1 MRRPSSTRTPHYGD
15 RPDVRVPPAKA
26 AAAVP
31 QAPTAPPAAPTSRA
45 SSPTSQAATPQVVNS
60 SSGAGG
66 LYQFL
71 PSTWATTPWGS
82 QYPGGAQTAPVSVQN
97 QAFQW
102 LYARQGT
109 SPWSTDG
116 CG

>member
-1 MRRPSSTRTPHYGD
+1 MRPG
-15 RPDVRVPPAKA
+15 VALAGLLLLGA
-26 AAAVP
+26 AAGGGGNTGGTYGGGGYQSCVIQHESSGNP
-31 QAPTAPPAAPTSRA
+31 QAVN
-45 SSPTSQAATPQVVNS
+45 PQ
-60 SSGAGG
+60 SGAGG

-71 PSTWATTPWGS
+71 PSTWASTPWGS

-102 LYARQGT
+102 LYAQDGT
-109 SPWSTDG
+109 APWSTDG

>member
-1 MRRPSSTRTPHYGD
+1 MAGGTGGSYGTASSSYQSCVIAHESSGN
-15 RPDVRVPPAKA
+15 AKA
-26 AAAVP
+26 
-31 QAPTAPPAAPTSRA
+31 
-45 SSPTSQAATPQVVNS
+45 VNS

-66 LYQFL
+66 LYQFE
-71 PSTWATTPWGS
+71 PATSATTPWGS
-82 QYPGGAQTAPVSVQN
+82 QYPGGAQTAPVGVQT

>member
-1 MRRPSSTRTPHYGD
+1 MAIALMYG
-15 RPDVRVPPAKA
+15 A
-26 AAAVP
+26 AG
-31 QAPTAPPAAPTSRA
+31 QGGGGGTTGSYGAAPGSYQSCVIA
-45 SSPTSQAATPQVVNS
+45 HESSGDATVVNS

>member
-1 MRRPSSTRTPHYGD
+1 MRSRNLRTLALAG
-15 RPDVRVPPAKA
+15 ALAFA
-26 AAAVP
+26 AAGSAGAGGGAGGSYQSCVIAHESGGNA
-31 QAPTAPPAAPTSRA
+31 QA
-45 SSPTSQAATPQVVNS
+45 VNS

-71 PSTWATTPWGS
+71 PSTWATTPWGA